1 MILGVGLDLLSIP
14 RLEAALRRH
23 PKLKERVFTEGE
35 RKACERKRDALGSYA
50 ARFAAKEAAM
60 KALGTGW
67 GQGVGWQDLEVVGGM
82 GRPPAIAFRGA
93 AKRHFEELGATRAHL
108 SITHEKEMAAAVV
121 ILES

>member
-1 MILGVGLDLLSIP
+1 MILGVGIDLLSIP

-23 PKLKERVFTEGE
+23 PRLRERVFTESE
-35 RKACERKRDALGSYA
+35 RKACERKRSPLGSFA

-67 GQGVGWQDLEVVGGM
+67 ARGVGWQDLEVVGGM
-82 GRPPAIAFRGA
+82 GRPPGIAFHGA
-93 AKRHFEELGATRAHL
+93 AKTRFEEMGATKAHL